1 MARDANLIL
10 AHTAECVT
18 PRELQECL
26 ETTASPS
33 AYIGFE
39 PSGLAHI
46 GLLVTAGKV
55 TDLLGQGFKVT
66 VLLADWH
73 ARINDKLG
81 GDMETIRLGGRY
93 LAQCFEALVPD
104 RLHGVL
110 RFKTATQLVGDADYW
125 ERVVRVAK
133 ACSVAR
139 VRRALTIMGRSEVE
153 AEADASMYLYPA
165 MQVADIFELGVDV
178 ALGGMD
184 QRKAHMLAR
193 DVAEKLGWT
202 KPIALHTPLLGSLSG
217 GGRMEMEGEGKGDGR
232 GDGGG
237 KKAVTGSGVGSGV
250 AMESKMS
257 KSDPDAALLLHDG
270 QKAIA
275 KKLRKAF
282 CPLER
287 PGNPVLDLWEY
298 VLTPGAA
305 RAGEKLMIE
314 RPDKF
319 GGDLSFD
326 SYRELEEAYLAGRLH
341 PLDLK
346 NGGAATLS
354 RLLGPVRESFDVKP
368 EVLDELRQALAGV

>member
-1 MARDANLIL
+1 MTPDTSSIL

-18 PRELQECL
+18 LRELEECL
-26 ETTASPS
+26 ETTDSPS

-55 TDLLGQGFKVT
+55 TDLLTQGFKVT

-81 GDMETIRLGGRY
+81 GDMETIRAGGRY
-93 LAQCFEALVPD
+93 LAQCFEALVPQ
-104 RLHGVL
+104 RLHPGL
-110 RFKTATQLVGDADYW
+110 EFKTATQLISDVDYW
-125 ERVVRVAK
+125 ERVIRVAK

-139 VRRALTIMGRSEVE
+139 VRRALTIMGRSEAD
-153 AEADASMYLYPA
+153 AEADSSMYLYPA
-165 MQVADIFELGVDV
+165 MQVADIFELEVDL

-217 GGRMEMEGEGKGDGR
+217 GGRMEMADHDDHQQEQGEQAGQR
-232 GDGGG
+232 L
-237 KKAVTGSGVGSGV
+237 AIE
-250 AMESKMS
+250 AKMS
-257 KSDPDAALLLHDG
+257 KSNPDAALLLHDG

-275 KKLRKAF
+275 KKLRKAY

-287 PGNPVLDLWEY
+287 IGNPVLDLWEY
-298 VLTPGAA
+298 VLAPGAA
-305 RAGEKLMIE
+305 RGHEKLIIE

-319 GGDLSFD
+319 GGDLTFD
-326 SYRELEEAYLAGRLH
+326 TYKALEEAYLSGQLH

-346 NGGAATLS
+346 NGGASALS
-354 RLLGPVRESFDVKP
+354 RLLGPVRESFDEKP
-368 EVLDELRQALAGV
+368 QVMDELRLAMSS